1 MNAAERELL
10 RDGAFQLGIDLDD
23 TCLDRFALLA
33 GELRRW
39 NAKVNLTALKSIRD
53 IVTRHFIDS
62 LTIATLLPHGAHLLD
77 IGSGGGFPCIP
88 LKIARPDLEIVSA
101 DGVQKKIL
109 FQRHVARL
117 LGFDRFSAVHGR
129 AEALAQTMPRQF
141 SVVVARAVAD
151 VETLL
156 RLGLPLLADNGIM
169 IAMKGRQGREEI
181 ELAHETIS
189 TLGVVV
195 KDVHELRLP
204 VSGDERT
211 LIILGR
217 EVDMATIAAENT
229 KIL

>member
-1 MNAAERELL
+1 MNAGERELL

-23 TCLDRFALLA
+23 TCMDRFALLA

-39 NAKVNLTALKSIRD
+39 NAKVNLTALKSVRD

-62 LTIATLLPHGAHLLD
+62 LTIASLLPHGAHLLD
-77 IGSGGGFPCIP
+77 IGSGGGFPSIP
-88 LKIARPDLEIVSA
+88 LKIVRPDLEIVSV

-117 LGFDRFSAVHGR
+117 LGFDCFTAVHGR

-156 RLGLPLLADNGIM
+156 RLGLPLLADAGIL
-169 IAMKGRQGREEI
+169 IAMKGKQGREEI
-181 ELAHETIS
+181 ESAREAIS
-189 TLGVVV
+189 ALGVSVQR
-195 KDVHELRLP
+195 VHELRLP

-211 LIILGR
+211 LIVFGR
-217 EVDMATIAAENT
+217 EGETATIAVEIPKMA
-229 KIL
+229 